1 MTKKDMLLEPA
12 GLAARKPA
20 GVAGRL
26 STCAALRGLA
36 RLYGNLL
43 EREIT
48 PRQALHLLHV
58 QAAGAALALP
68 FAVHAGLLT
77 ASQAGGALPLHG
89 RKRPAGF
96 FPVPLPERSLR
107 HGFFP

>member
-1 MTKKDMLLEPA
+1 MMTKKDMLLEPA
-12 GLAARKPA
+12 GLATRKPA
-20 GVAGRL
+20 GAAGRL
-26 STCAALRGLA
+26 GAGAALKGLA

-68 FAVHAGLLT
+68 FAVHAGLL
-77 ASQAGGALPLHG
+77 ALALCWLALAAWQC
-89 RKRPAGF
+89 R
-96 FPVPLPERSLR
+96 RSLR
-107 HGFFP
+107 APRA